1 MRYGL
6 IGNCKT
12 SALIDD
18 QGSIEWCCLPKFDSP
33 SAFARILDTEGGHF
47 QVSLAGTARI
57 SQVYVSQTNILQTEF
72 DDGENAFA
80 LLDFMP
86 RYREGS
92 DYRRPVEIIRIL
104 KPLRGRPVLKVSFHP
119 KMNYAQGETSVRE
132 RQEVITASNGL
143 ESLFLYSSL
152 PLNGVLAGNPL
163 PLEREEYLLL
173 TYHEKIEAPTLAYTH
188 EMFEKTKN
196 YWETWSG
203 HCRLPSLYSETVLRS
218 ALTLKLMT
226 YEETG
231 AIIAAPTTS
240 LPEVIGEG
248 RNWDYRYCWLR
259 DASLMLEALKGIGH
273 FEEARAFI
281 QFLLHLF
288 ESKQTKV
295 QIVYGIGGRTDL
307 EEKTLSHFKG
317 YKNSGP
323 VRIGNNACH
332 TQQNDIFGEIMN
344 TLYLYYFHYEFEKM
358 PDEVWSLV
366 KFLVNTTARDW
377 MTEDAGIWEFRHRK
391 AHFTFSKVLSWVSLD
406 RGIKMAQRLGK
417 DYAVSNWSPIADRIR
432 KEIEEKGWNRSVGS
446 FTQSYGS
453 DHLDIGLLLMERYD
467 FLMKDD
473 PRWIATVG
481 QCEKSL
487 IQNGLAFRYT
497 NADDFGKPKNAFI
510 LASLWLA
517 KALYTIG
524 EKDRSRLLFEKILSH
539 ANHLG
544 LLSEDIDAETGELL
558 GNFPQAYSHM
568 AVINTASLLS
578 QG

>member
-12 SALIDD
+12 AALVND

-33 SAFARILDTEGGHF
+33 SAFARMLDTEGGHF
-47 QVSLAGTARI
+47 QVSLAGAAKI

-86 RYREGS
+86 RYREGV
-92 DYRRPVEIIRIL
+92 DYRRPIEIIRIL
-104 KPLRGRPVLKVSFHP
+104 KPLRGRPVLKVSFQP
-119 KMNYAQGETSVRE
+119 KLNYARGETVVRE
-132 RQEVITASNGL
+132 RQAVITTSNGL

-152 PLNGVLAGNPL
+152 PLREILAESPL
-163 PLEREEYLLL
+163 PLEREEHLLL
-173 TYHEKIEAPTLAYTH
+173 TYHEKIEAPTLVYAH
-188 EMFEKTKN
+188 EMFEKTKS

-218 ALTLKLMT
+218 ALALKLMT
-226 YEETG
+226 YEDTG

-281 QFLLHLF
+281 HFLLHLF

-295 QIVYGIGGRTDL
+295 QIVYGISGRIDL
-307 EEKTLSHFKG
+307 EEKTLDHFKG
-317 YKNSGP
+317 YKSSGP

-332 TQQNDIFGEIMN
+332 TQQNDIFGEIVN
-344 TLYLYYFHYEFEKM
+344 TLYLYYLHYEFEKM

-366 KFLVNTTARDW
+366 KFLVNTIARDW
-377 MTEDAGIWEFRHRK
+377 HTEDAGIWEFRHRK
-391 AHFTFSKVLSWVSLD
+391 AHFTFSKTLSWVALD
-406 RGIKMAQRLGK
+406 RGINIAQRLGK
-417 DYAVSNWSPIADRIR
+417 DYAVSNWRPIADQIR
-432 KEIEEKGWNRSVGS
+432 GEIEEKGWNKSVGS

-453 DHLDIGLLLMERYD
+453 EHLDVGLLLMERYG
-467 FLMKDD
+467 FLKKDD
-473 PRWIATVG
+473 PRWIATVSR
-481 QCEKSL
+481 CEKSL
-487 IQNGLAFRYT
+487 MQNGFVFRYT

-524 EKDRSRLLFEKILSH
+524 EKDRSRLLFENILSH

-544 LLSEDIDAETGELL
+544 LLSEDIDIETGELL

-578 QG
+578 QE